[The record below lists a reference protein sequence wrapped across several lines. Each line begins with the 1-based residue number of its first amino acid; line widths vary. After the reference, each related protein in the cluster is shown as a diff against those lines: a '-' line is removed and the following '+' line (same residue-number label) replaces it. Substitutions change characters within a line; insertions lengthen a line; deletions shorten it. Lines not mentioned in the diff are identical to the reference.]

1 MREQRRQTSIVYLL
15 SRLCSSPN
23 PLILA
28 FPLQISSPDILD
40 ANTAVSSQ
48 RGPAKGTGGGVRQRG
63 RGGRTGLGRRIGR
76 GSGQG
81 NGRGQGAWVG
91 HTTRIPVIHDRTI

>member
-63 RGGRTGLGRRIGR
+63 RGGRTGPGAAGAADRPRKWAGEWKRAR
-76 GSGQG
+76 GMGGAVG
-81 NGRGQGAWVG
+81 NRE
-91 HTTRIPVIHDRTI
+91 RSN